1 MPGAGP
7 PLHAA
12 AGVLP
17 DVWQALEDHEV
28 GFRKS
33 EQYQRC
39 RSLLHHFY
47 DIFPSVLHYQK
58 IVG

>member
-1 MPGAGP
+1 MSGAGA

-12 AGVLP
+12 GALP
-17 DVWQALEDHEV
+17 DVWQALEDHVV

-33 EQYQRC
+33 EPYQQW

-47 DIFPSVLHYQK
+47 DIFPTVLHYQK
-58 IVG
+58 IAG